1 MMYSISSTFQWVMN
15 VFQPGIDYMI
25 FTIRRTLR
33 INFNAIMILLDYLP
47 EVEEHQG
54 IK

>member
-1 MMYSISSTFQWVMN
+1 MN
-15 VFQPGIDYMI
+15 VFQSGIDYMI
-25 FTIRRTLR
+25 IRRILR

>member
-1 MMYSISSTFQWVMN
+1 MN

-25 FTIRRTLR
+25 FTLDMVLQRTEDRIPRILR